1 MFQLPTP
8 PPWEGLHPLVIHF
21 PVALLSIAPLFIL
34 LAIIFKEQ
42 QKSFTIA
49 AFVLI
54 LIGTLG
60 AIVGVMT
67 GEAAMTLAKRSPEI
81 NVVMSNHQAMMETV
95 RNLAILLLLFY
106 GVFTYFYFKGKFKAS
121 LVFVLQ
127 LIFLIFSGVILLLM
141 TIGAHQGARLVH
153 EFGIQSIM

>member
-8 PPWEGLHPLVIHF
+8 PPWEGMHPLVVHF
-21 PVALLSIAPLFIL
+21 PVALLAVVPLFIL

-42 QKSFTIA
+42 QKSFTISA
-49 AFVLI
+49 LI
-54 LIGTLG
+54 LMLLGTLG
-60 AIVGVMT
+60 AIVAVMT

-81 NVVMSNHQAMMETV
+81 NIVMSNHQEMMETV
-95 RNLAILLLLFY
+95 RNLAVLLLIFY
-106 GVFTYFYFKGKFKAS
+106 GVFAFFFFKGKFKPS
-121 LVFVLQ
+121 LVFILQ
-127 LIFLIFSGVILLLM
+127 IIFLIFSGINLLLM